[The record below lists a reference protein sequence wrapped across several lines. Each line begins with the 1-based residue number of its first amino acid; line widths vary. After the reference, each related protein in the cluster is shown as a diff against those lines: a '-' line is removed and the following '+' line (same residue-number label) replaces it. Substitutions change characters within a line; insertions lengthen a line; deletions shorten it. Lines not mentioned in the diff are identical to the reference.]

1 MYLQNTIII
10 SRNISRAI
18 IVKIFVLINNPQITN
33 AQSFRTKSIISSLSF
48 LQSSPTEDRSKDRG
62 TIKESRTV
70 KWKGLSM
77 LVVISET
84 IRLLLTIIISFG
96 VNKINKLQYHTN
108 MSLRDNRDEAFNE
121 WLAGLI
127 DGDGCFLLSK
137 KGYASLEIVMDIR
150 DRRSLYLIK
159 QKFGGSIKIRSG
171 INYLRYRLHH
181 KEGLLKLIE
190 AINGLIR
197 NPVRIAQLARIC
209 EKYSI
214 EIIMPKELVYDNGW
228 LSGFIDSDGSIY
240 FNLQSVQLFITASQK
255 NKLLLDPLVSLY
267 GGTIYFQ
274 KQTNAYKWTVYK
286 KQEVLNLLEYFNKYP
301 LRSAKH
307 VRIGLIKDFYYLI
320 KLGAHRASDQSI
332 MRKLW
337 NKFETKWNRYEINS

>member
-1 MYLQNTIII
+1 
-10 SRNISRAI
+10 
-18 IVKIFVLINNPQITN
+18 
-33 AQSFRTKSIISSLSF
+33 
-48 LQSSPTEDRSKDRG
+48 
-62 TIKESRTV
+62 
-70 KWKGLSM
+70 M

-96 VNKINKLQYHTN
+96 VNKLNKLQYHTN
-108 MSLRDNRDEAFNE
+108 TLNNNRHGVSNE

-137 KGYASLEIVMDIR
+137 KGYASLEIVMEIR
-150 DRRSLYLIK
+150 DKHCLYLIK

-171 INYLRYRLHH
+171 INHLRYRLHH

-190 AINGLIR
+190 AVNGLIR
-197 NPVRIAQLARIC
+197 NPVRIAQLTRIC

-214 EIIMPKELVYDNGW
+214 DIIMPKELVYDNGW

-240 FNLQSVQLFITASQK
+240 FNLKSVQLFITASQK

-286 KQEVLNLLEYFNKYP
+286 KQEVLNLLEYFNKYS
-301 LRSAKH
+301 LKSAKQA
-307 VRIGLIKDFYYLI
+307 RIRLIKDFYYLI

-332 MRKLW
+332 FKKLW